1 METERIL
8 RLPGAKAVGYD
19 KNSVRERQMQSCVP
33 RFLLFI
39 SVFFFAG
46 GEEIY
51 AIEYHRILAFDDL
64 FERRTSSLDKQG
76 RQGDDQADFEVDCQR
91 PDPRGR
97 VGRVKGGNTL
107 GVRGRERLDTRVPLE
122 YSPV

>member
-1 METERIL
+1 MPLSIIGSWHLTI
-8 RLPGAKAVGYD
+8 
-19 KNSVRERQMQSCVP
+19 C
-33 RFLLFI
+33 
-39 SVFFFAG
+39 
-46 GEEIY
+46 
-51 AIEYHRILAFDDL
+51 

-91 PDPRGR
+91 PGPRGR